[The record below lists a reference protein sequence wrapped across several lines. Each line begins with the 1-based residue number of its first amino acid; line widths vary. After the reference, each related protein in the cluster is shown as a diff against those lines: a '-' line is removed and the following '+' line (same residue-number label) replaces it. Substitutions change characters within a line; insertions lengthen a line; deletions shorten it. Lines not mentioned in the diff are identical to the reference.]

1 MRERL
6 IHQIEGKKR
15 QLKKEKEQ
23 LDAADYSTLVN
34 NNLTLIAPGSPG
46 GPHTNRKTRNTRRND
61 YEDPAPGEPTNKR
74 KRKMLGDGDIGSPN
88 PAGSRTRQE
97 LSGSALWEK
106 ITSSTSSTVDT
117 EVRVENYFSSRE
129 LQNQHK
135 LAKESVARRWAE
147 KQADAPI
154 YAVGLV
160 NGNANHDGEDGDGME
175 GDLNPLLVAP
185 AMDRT
190 GSSHATR
197 STRALQ
203 TAAAENLL
211 HHDPSLAASVAKK
224 GLDDKDAQQMYGQAV
239 LEAVALRSNLKE
251 TNKDLEALPTSGFSM
266 QEQLEDWAYLCT
278 LDTDR

>member
-61 YEDPAPGEPTNKR
+61 YEDPAPGGLTNKR
-74 KRKMLGDGDIGSPN
+74 KRKMLDDGDIGSPN
-88 PAGSRTRQE
+88 PAGSRARQE

-106 ITSSTSSTVDT
+106 INSSTSSTIDA
-117 EVRVENYFSSRE
+117 EVRVENYFSARE
-129 LQNQHK
+129 LQTQNK
-135 LAKESVARRWAE
+135 AAKEVVARRWAE

-154 YAVGLV
+154 HAIGLT
-160 NGNANHDGEDGDGME
+160 NGTANHDGEDGDGME
-175 GDLNPLLVAP
+175 ELNPLLVAP

-211 HHDPSLAASVAKK
+211 HHDPNSAASVARK

-278 LDTDR
+278 LGADR